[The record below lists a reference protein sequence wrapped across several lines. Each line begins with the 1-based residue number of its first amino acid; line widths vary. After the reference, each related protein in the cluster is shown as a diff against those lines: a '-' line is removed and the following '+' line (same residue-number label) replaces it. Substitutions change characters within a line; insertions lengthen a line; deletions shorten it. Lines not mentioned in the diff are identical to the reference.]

1 MALPLMSWSFRN
13 CLGPD
18 IGEELECS
26 YSRSHVQRMDA
37 VCLASKQSLYQAV
50 CKQALS
56 TYKICTFLCAYH
68 IFVTTGKAL
77 SLRKPCLPN
86 LCTKSA

>member
-56 TYKICTFLCAYH
+56 TYKFALFFVH
-68 IFVTTGKAL
+68 ITYL
-77 SLRKPCLPN
+77 SQQENPVLM
-86 LCTKSA
+86 